1 MKTSKNERGREG
13 NLVYNLFFNY
23 TCIDIDITVSK
34 SIYIQTSKQTAEYH
48 GGSCE
53 IKKKAKNASEIIEI
67 SDIGWYSHKTVIQNV
82 DRYSQFSGR
91 EGGSD
96 CEFH

>member
-1 MKTSKNERGREG
+1 MNT
-13 NLVYNLFFNY
+13 
-23 TCIDIDITVSK
+23 IHHI
-34 SIYIQTSKQTAEYH
+34 

-53 IKKKAKNASEIIEI
+53 IKKKKTNTKNASEIIEI